1 MSAEK
6 RRHIYQ
12 FDAIRGIAALAV
24 MLSHYVLIFTNSSLP
39 YYKNTSSI
47 IDNLSYS
54 PLGIFWA
61 GRSAVLLFFVL
72 SGYVLFVMINS
83 ASVNY
88 IQFLLKRG
96 LRLYIPYLFA
106 VFLGIVGECLLY
118 HGKLSGL
125 NPWVN
130 QFWSDS
136 ITTKSIFALL
146 LFIDAFDTNRYDFTI
161 WTLVQEMRISI
172 LFPVILLFVRGKE
185 WWISIIIFFTV
196 SVLSM
201 VIRIFALSGWP
212 LLSWLTLSGSF
223 TAYIFTPYYMFAF
236 VLGATLASQRK
247 PLQKW
252 YGRLSTQGRIAVF
265 IIGFSLYYY
274 GPHFVGTIGIH
285 HLVVRD
291 WPAVMGAAILLVV
304 SAYDIVAIKILTRPV
319 FLYFGKISY
328 SLYLLHAV
336 VLLAMLHAFYG
347 VIILPVLLPLSI
359 GVTFLVSDLTYR
371 FVEKPAINISRTL
384 PRDGF
389 ITKRL

>member
-1 MSAEK
+1 MSVEK
-6 RRHIYQ
+6 RRHIHQ

-24 MLSHYVLIFTNSSLP
+24 MLSHYVLIFDNSSSSC
-39 YYKNTSSI
+39 YKNLSSL

-54 PLGIFWA
+54 PLGVFWA

-88 IQFLLKRG
+88 IPFLLKRG

-106 VFLGIVGECLLY
+106 VFLGIVGEYLLY

-130 QFWSDS
+130 QFWSGS
-136 ITTKSIFALL
+136 ITTNSIFDLI
-146 LFIDAFDTNRYDFTI
+146 LFIDAFNTNRYDFTI

-172 LFPVILLFVRGKE
+172 LFPAILLFMRGKK
-185 WWISIIIFFTV
+185 WWISIVIFFTV
-196 SVLSM
+196 SILSM
-201 VIRIFALSGWP
+201 ACRILALSGWQ
-212 LLSWLTLSGSF
+212 LLPWLTLSGSF
-223 TAYIFTPYYMFAF
+223 TAYIFTPYYIFAF

-252 YGRLSTQGRIAVF
+252 YSRLSTQGRITVF

-274 GPHFVGTIGIH
+274 GPHFVSTIGIH

-291 WPAVMGAAILLVV
+291 WPAIVGAAILLVV
-304 SAYDIVAIKILTRPV
+304 SAYDMVAIKTLTRPV

-347 VIILPVLLPLSI
+347 VITLPVLLPLSI
-359 GVTFLVSDLTYR
+359 GVTFLISDLAYR
-371 FVEKPAINISRTL
+371 FVESPAINISRAV
-384 PRDGF
+384 PRRF
-389 ITKRL
+389 KWVA